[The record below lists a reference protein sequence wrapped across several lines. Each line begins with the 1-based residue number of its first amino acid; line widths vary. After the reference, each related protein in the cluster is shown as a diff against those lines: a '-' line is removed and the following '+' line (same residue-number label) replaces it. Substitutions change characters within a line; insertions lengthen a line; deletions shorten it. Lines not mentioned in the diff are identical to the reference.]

1 MRPLSGWVLAVAAV
15 LTSPALWAGLV
26 DGTMPLDV
34 TLTRY
39 LLACAGSWVV
49 LSLAADLIWPTGPVS
64 NVHQDAS
71 TAESTEPAGGAG
83 H

>member
-1 MRPLSGWVLAVAAV
+1 MIPLSGWVLAVAAV

-39 LLACAGSWVV
+39 LLACAACWVV
-49 LSLAADLIWPTGPVS
+49 LSMVADLIWPTAAAVLP
-64 NVHQDAS
+64 Q
-71 TAESTEPAGGAG
+71 ESVPDQAGDEG